1 MRKKI
6 NSVDEIRETIFLL
19 ELEQT
24 YKRELVK
31 IEFLETYEKL
41 KPVNLIKNKL
51 KSVLADP
58 DLKSNLLT
66 TAMSI
71 AAGYLTKKAV
81 VGQTHNPLKKLF
93 GTLLQIGVTRLVAKN
108 SDAIKSTGQSV
119 YQNLFNEKEQEHE
132 HEQEQEQEI

>member
-6 NSVDEIRETIFLL
+6 SSVDEIRASIVLL

-41 KPVNLIKNKL
+41 KPVNLIKNKI

-66 TAMSI
+66 SAMSI

-108 SDAIKSTGQSV
+108 SENIKSTGKSV
-119 YQNLFNEKEQEHE
+119 YQNLFSEK
-132 HEQEQEQEI
+132 EQEQEI